1 MLTENR
7 ILIIGGDNRQCHL
20 CDLLL
25 NDGYACLYEN
35 NDILRVFAKLN
46 KCRYI
51 VLPVPVTSNGRHIYS
66 KNEKFRLELNKLF
79 TSLSK
84 NHIVFGGGFPSEASE
99 VLNKRNIVYADMNN
113 NEDFLIYNAYL
124 TAQGAVRLL
133 LSSTQRLITGKKI
146 LVTGF
151 GRISKALVLLLRS
164 LGAYVTV
171 CARSTR
177 QLTEAECMGYET
189 LELKDMSK
197 KIYTYDFIFN
207 TVPDNIFTFSDI
219 AAIDSGAIYFELASK
234 PYGAPVSVFE
244 ELDKKLIDGASL
256 PGRYLSESAG
266 ERIAEFIRKM
276 V

>member
-1 MLTENR
+1 MMAENR
-7 ILIIGGDNRQCHL
+7 ILITGGDDRQCHL

-35 NDILRVFAKLN
+35 NDVSRVYSKLAG
-46 KCRYI
+46 CRYI
-51 VLPVPVTSNGRHIYS
+51 VLPVPVSRNGKHIYS
-66 KNEKFRLELNKLF
+66 KNEKFRLEINRLL

-84 NHIVFGGGFPSEASE
+84 EQIVFGGGFPREATE
-99 VLNKRNIVYADMNN
+99 ILNKRNIVFADINA

-124 TAQGAVRLL
+124 TAQGAVNLL
-133 LSSTQRLITGKKI
+133 LSSTKKLISHKKI
-146 LVTGF
+146 LITGF
-151 GRISKALVLLLRS
+151 GRISKALAPLLKS
-164 LGAYVTV
+164 FGAEVTV
-171 CARSTR
+171 CARNSC
-177 QLTEAECMGYET
+177 QLTEAESIGYET
-189 LELKDMSK
+189 VKLNDVGR
-197 KIYTYDFIFN
+197 IIHTYDFIFN

-219 AAIDSGAIYFELASK
+219 ASMDSAAVYFELASK

-244 ELDKKLIDGASL
+244 ELDRKHIDGGNL